1 MPVDTTPI
9 LSWHQK
15 LWRVIFIVFCFEL
28 GVFLLVFP
36 WLDYWDNNS
45 IAGLSPR
52 LEDLWQST
60 YFRGALSGL
69 GVVNL
74 LISFGE
80 VFRFR
85 RPPAER
91 APAVDRIKEPSL

>member
-1 MPVDTTPI
+1 M

-45 IAGLSPR
+45 IAGLSPW
-52 LEDLWQST
+52 LQELWLSP

-69 GVVNL
+69 GLANL

-85 RPPAER
+85 RPPEER
-91 APAVDRIKEPSL
+91 MASVDRIKESSL

>member
-1 MPVDTTPI
+1 MPVDSIPA

-36 WLDYWDNNS
+36 WLDSWENNS
-45 IAGLSPR
+45 IAGLAPW
-52 LEDLWQST
+52 LQEMWWST

-85 RPPAER
+85 RPPVER
-91 APAVDRIKEPSL
+91 IRAADRIEESSL

>member
-28 GVFLLVFP
+28 GIFLLVFP

-85 RPPAER
+85 RPPVKR
-91 APAVDRIKEPSL
+91 APAIDRIKEPSL